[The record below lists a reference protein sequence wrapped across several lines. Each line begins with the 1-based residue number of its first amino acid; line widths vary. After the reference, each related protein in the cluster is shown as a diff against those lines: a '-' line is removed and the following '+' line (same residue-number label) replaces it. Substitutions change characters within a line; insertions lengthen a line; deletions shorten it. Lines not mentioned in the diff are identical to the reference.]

1 MIYLLRFY
9 VTMKKDSSAI
19 ADDRLK
25 SALKL
30 IQHRAQV
37 KFGRDL
43 THNDMAEMAGVTKRS
58 LGDWMRGVSAPA
70 GMSAIFELLSQLDED
85 DVTDVL
91 LKWRQGSSHG
101 AAMNSKSSANTE
113 KSRRHNAPV
122 TTAGKK
128 KSPK

>member
-1 MIYLLRFY
+1 
-9 VTMKKDSSAI
+9 MKKDASPT

-70 GMSAIFELLSQLDED
+70 GMNAVFELLSQLDVD
-85 DVTDVL
+85 DVADVL
-91 LKWRQGSSHG
+91 LKWQQGSSQ
-101 AAMNSKSSANTE
+101 NTSTKSKSSADTD
-113 KSRRHNAPV
+113 KLRRKQAPV
-122 TTAGKK
+122 TMASKK
-128 KSPK
+128 KLK

>member
-1 MIYLLRFY
+1 
-9 VTMKKDSSAI
+9 MKKDASAT

-70 GMSAIFELLSQLDED
+70 GMNAVFELLSQLDVD
-85 DVTDVL
+85 DVADVL
-91 LKWRQGSSHG
+91 LKWQQGSSHN
-101 AAMNSKSSANTE
+101 AATKSKSGANTD
-113 KSRRHNAPV
+113 KLRRERASV
-122 TTAGKK
+122 TTASKK
-128 KSPK
+128 KLK